1 MGSVIVFSTKSEKAH
16 PVNRWFAG
24 FFVCGREAAAT
35 KRGGAKPGQ
44 SEAGAE
50 RRNRG
55 RAKPGQS
62 ETGAERRTGA
72 ERSRGGAKP
81 GQSER
86 TGRSEA
92 GAERRKTGAERK
104 NRAERNRGRAKPGQS
119 ETGAERKN
127 RAEEAEAD
135 AAADAAADEK
145 TSGRDT
151 MPGRIFRFKE
161 CSLTYQSFNQMFFHN
176 FCEFRLE

>member
-35 KRGGAKPGQ
+35 KRG
-44 SEAGAE
+44 
-50 RRNRG
+50 
-55 RAKPGQS
+55 RAKP
-62 ETGAERRTGA
+62 
-72 ERSRGGAKP
+72 
-81 GQSER
+81 
-86 TGRSEA
+86 GRSEA
-92 GAERRKTGAERK
+92 GAERRKTGAERS
-104 NRAERNRGRAKPGQS
+104 RGRAKQGRNEGTGAERRKTGAERKNRGGAKPGRS
-119 ETGAERKN
+119 EAGAERKN

-135 AAADAAADEK
+135 AAADEK

-151 MPGRIFRFKE
+151 MPGRMFRFKE